1 MLMSRVRTMVR
12 APNNSMSKK
21 KPIPEP
27 VKPRSTWGEMLT
39 REELLALLAR
49 LDAKKLERKEM
60 SEDAKKSKNPFINA
74 ANAARAVAAN
84 PKVPSTTTAQ
94 VQRAKAG
101 PQVSTN
107 KPAKKS
113 AGRGR

>member
-1 MLMSRVRTMVR
+1 
-12 APNNSMSKK
+12 MSKK

-39 REELLALLAR
+39 REELLALLDR
-49 LDAKKLERKEM
+49 LEQKKLERKQM
-60 SEDAKKSKNPFINA
+60 SEDAKKSKNTFINA

-84 PKVPSTTTAQ
+84 PRVPSTTTAQ
-94 VQRAKAG
+94 VQKAKSTAK
-101 PQVSTN
+101 VSTN

>member
-1 MLMSRVRTMVR
+1 MT
-12 APNNSMSKK
+12 P
-21 KPIPEP
+21 
-27 VKPRSTWGEMLT
+27 
-39 REELLALLAR
+39 
-49 LDAKKLERKEM
+49 
-60 SEDAKKSKNPFINA
+60 KKSKNPFINM

-84 PKVPSTTTAQ
+84 PRVPSATTTQ
-94 VQRAKAG
+94 VQQAKHG

>member
-1 MLMSRVRTMVR
+1 M
-12 APNNSMSKK
+12 AKK
-21 KPIPEP
+21 KPATET
-27 VKPRSTWGEMLT
+27 KRATWGEMLT
-39 REELLALLAR
+39 REELLALLDR
-49 LDAKKLERKEM
+49 IEQKKIERKRM
-60 SEDAKKSKNPFINA
+60 SEEAKKSKNPFINA
-74 ANAARAVAAN
+74 ANAAKAVAAN
-84 PKVPSTTTAQ
+84 PRVPGTKTVQ

>member
-1 MLMSRVRTMVR
+1 
-12 APNNSMSKK
+12 MSKK

-27 VKPRSTWGEMLT
+27 KRATWGEMLT
-39 REELLALLAR
+39 KEELLGLLDR
-49 LDAKKLERKEM
+49 LDQKKLERKQM

-74 ANAARAVAAN
+74 ANAAKAVAAN
-84 PKVPSTTTAQ
+84 PKVPGTKTAQ
-94 VQRAKAG
+94 VQKAKAG

>member
-1 MLMSRVRTMVR
+1 MTEV
-12 APNNSMSKK
+12 
-21 KPIPEP
+21 
-27 VKPRSTWGEMLT
+27 
-39 REELLALLAR
+39 
-49 LDAKKLERKEM
+49 
-60 SEDAKKSKNPFINA
+60 KKSPNPFINM
-74 ANAARAVAAN
+74 ANAAKAVAAN

-94 VQRAKAG
+94 VQQAKAG

>member
-1 MLMSRVRTMVR
+1 
-12 APNNSMSKK
+12 MSKK
-21 KPIPEP
+21 KSNKELTKR
-27 VKPRSTWGEMLT
+27 VTWGEMLT
-39 REELLALLAR
+39 REELLALLDR
-49 LDAKKLERKEM
+49 LDQKKLERKQM

-84 PKVPSTTTAQ
+84 PKVPGTKTAQ
-94 VQRAKAG
+94 VQKAKVG